1 MDKLK
6 FRRGCALATTLC
18 MLLTGCS
25 LGAGSSEEKAASS
38 VAAPSNAPAVEAP
51 QTTASPVEQTGFGYE
66 ASGAMQVIDGAI
78 FEKLVLLGGSP
89 WLVTQQEDGGLSLE
103 NLDSGSSV
111 QPEMNG
117 TVLAACG
124 GGGR

>member
-6 FRRGCALATTLC
+6 LRRGCALATTLC

-66 ASGAMQVIDGAI
+66 ASGAVQVIDGGRRLISGESGQRQQRTAGD
-78 FEKLVLLGGSP
+78 ERHRAGGLWRGRRHLVLRG
-89 WLVTQQEDGGLSLE
+89 
-103 NLDSGSSV
+103 
-111 QPEMNG
+111 
-117 TVLAACG
+117 A
-124 GGGR
+124 GREHDPPAI

>member
-1 MDKLK
+1 MDKLR

-78 FEKLVLLGGSP
+78 FEKLVLLAEYFHVSTDYLLGITDDPAWRGGP
-89 WLVTQQEDGGLSLE
+89 D
-103 NLDSGSSV
+103 
-111 QPEMNG
+111 
-117 TVLAACG
+117 
-124 GGGR
+124 